1 MQRRSL
7 PFLVSRGGIAL
18 ALGLT
23 FLTALL
29 FAIRPELDLRVA
41 EALYRGNGRFVAV
54 TPLGDA
60 ARQIFLTV
68 PFIVLIVF
76 GLLRFGRRAG
86 RLGWGPSGRALVMMV
101 ASLALGPGL
110 LVNVALK
117 DHWHRPRPV
126 QVIEFGGA
134 DPFRP
139 YDRLDGLCVRNC
151 SFVSGEGA
159 SAFWTVAPALLLPPP
174 WRAVAVGGAL
184 CFAAAAGALRMAFGG
199 HFLSDTIFAALFT
212 WLVVAACWRV
222 ILGGSDH
229 PSRDGTTR
237 QDLPVRKASMEN

>member
-1 MQRRSL
+1 MQRLPL
-7 PFLVSRGGIAL
+7 PFLVSRGGIVL

-23 FLTALL
+23 LLTALL
-29 FAIRPELDLRVA
+29 FAVWPELDLRVSSA
-41 EALYRGNGRFVAV
+41 FYRGNGHFVGAG
-54 TPLGDA
+54 PLGDA
-60 ARQIFLTV
+60 ARQTFLTV
-68 PFIVLIVF
+68 PFAVLIAF
-76 GLLRFGRRAG
+76 GLLYCGERAG
-86 RLGWGPSGRALVMMV
+86 WRIGWAPSGRSLVMLI

-126 QVIEFGGA
+126 QVVEFGGA

-139 YDRLDGLCVRNC
+139 YDRLDGGCVRNC

-174 WRAVAVGGAL
+174 WRAVALVGAL

-199 HFLSDTIFAALFT
+199 HFLSDSLFAALFT
-212 WLVVAACWRV
+212 WLVIAACWRT
-222 ILGGSDH
+222 ILAVRSTGRAL
-229 PSRDGTTR
+229 PER
-237 QDLPVRKASMEN
+237 QASIEN

>member
-1 MQRRSL
+1 MQPRSL
-7 PFLVSRGGIAL
+7 PFFVSRGGIAL

-29 FAIRPELDLRVA
+29 FAVWPELDLRVA
-41 EALYRGNGRFVAV
+41 AALYRGNGHFVAAS
-54 TPLGDA
+54 PWGDA
-60 ARQIFLTV
+60 VRQIFITV
-68 PFIVLIVF
+68 PFVVLVAF
-76 GLLRFGRRAG
+76 GLLYLGRRTG
-86 RLGWGPSGRALVMMV
+86 RLGWGPSGRAIVMLV

-126 QVIEFGGA
+126 QVTEFGGA

-174 WRAVAVGGAL
+174 WRAVALGGAL
-184 CFAAAAGALRMAFGG
+184 CFAAAAGGLRMAFGG

-212 WLVVAACWRV
+212 WLVVTACWRA
-222 ILGGSDH
+222 ILRSSDRQ
-229 PSRDGTTR
+229 PRDGALG
-237 QDLPVRKASMEN
+237 QSLPARKASMEN

>member
-7 PFLVSRGGIAL
+7 PFLVSRGGVAL

-23 FLTALL
+23 LLTALL
-29 FAIRPELDLRVA
+29 FAVWPELDLRVA
-41 EALYRGNGRFVAV
+41 AALYRGNGRFLAA

-60 ARQIFLTV
+60 ARQIFVIV
-68 PFIVLIVF
+68 PFVVLVAF
-76 GLLRFGRRAG
+76 GLLHLGRRAG
-86 RLGWGPSGRALVMMV
+86 WFGWGPSGRALVMLV

-117 DHWHRPRPV
+117 DHWHRPRPI

-134 DPFRP
+134 DSFRP
-139 YDRLDGLCVRNC
+139 YDRLDGSCVRNC

-174 WRAVAVGGAL
+174 WHAVALGGAL
-184 CFAAAAGALRMAFGG
+184 CFAAAAGGLRMAFGG
-199 HFLSDTIFAALFT
+199 HFLSDTVFAALFT
-212 WLVVAACWRV
+212 WLVVAACWRA
-222 ILGGSDH
+222 ILAGSDH
-229 PSRDGTTR
+229 QPRGGTTM
-237 QDLPVRKASMEN
+237 QALPVRKPSMEN

>member
-1 MQRRSL
+1 MRPIPL
-7 PFLVSRGGIAL
+7 PFLVSRGGIVL

-23 FLTALL
+23 LLTALL
-29 FAIRPELDLRVA
+29 FALWPELDLRVSA
-41 EALYRGNGRFVAV
+41 AFYRGDGQFVGAG
-54 TPLGDA
+54 PMGDTV
-60 ARQIFLTV
+60 RKIFLSV
-68 PFIVLIVF
+68 PFVVLIAF
-76 GLLRFGRRAG
+76 GLLSLGQRAGPGIVWRPSRRA
-86 RLGWGPSGRALVMMV
+86 LLMLI

-126 QVIEFGGA
+126 QVVEFGGA

-139 YDRLDGLCVRNC
+139 YDRLDGLCARNC

-174 WRAVAVGGAL
+174 WRVVALGGAL
-184 CFAAAAGALRMAFGG
+184 CFAGAAGALRMAFGG

-212 WLVVAACWRV
+212 WFVIAACWRV
-222 ILGGSDH
+222 ILG
-229 PSRDGTTR
+229 RD
-237 QDLPVRKASMEN
+237 PHAPKASIKN

>member
-1 MQRRSL
+1 MQRRPL

-23 FLTALL
+23 LLTALV
-29 FAIRPELDLRVA
+29 FAGWPELDLRVSA
-41 EALYRGNGRFVAV
+41 AFYRGNGHFVAAGR
-54 TPLGDA
+54 LGDA
-60 ARQIFLTV
+60 VRQIFLVV
-68 PFIVLIVF
+68 PFAVLVTF
-76 GLLRFGRRAG
+76 GLLYLARRVGRRI
-86 RLGWGPSGRALVMMV
+86 GWGPSGRALVMLM

-110 LVNVALK
+110 LVNVVLK

-126 QVIEFGGA
+126 QVVAFGGA

-174 WRAVAVGGAL
+174 WRAVALLSAL
-184 CFAAAAGALRMAFGG
+184 CFAAAAGTLRMAFGG

-212 WLVVAACWRV
+212 WLVIAACWRA
-222 ILGGSDH
+222 ILVVR
-229 PSRDGTTR
+229 PSRSVGAG
-237 QDLPVRKASMEN
+237 PSVRPASMEN

>member
-1 MQRRSL
+1 ML
-7 PFLVSRGGIAL
+7 PFFVSRSGIVL

-23 FLTALL
+23 ILTALL
-29 FAIRPELDLRVA
+29 FAVWPDLDLQVA
-41 EALYRGNGRFVAV
+41 AAFYRGDGHFVGASPMGNV
-54 TPLGDA
+54 T
-60 ARQIFLTV
+60 RQVFLYV
-68 PFIVLIVF
+68 PFVVLIGF
-76 GLLRFGRRAG
+76 GLLYVGQRRRRRIFWA
-86 RLGWGPSGRALVMMV
+86 PSGRALLMLT

-110 LVNVALK
+110 LVNVVLK

-126 QVIEFGGA
+126 QVVEFGGA

-139 YDRLDGLCVRNC
+139 YDRLDGRCTRNC

-174 WRAVAVGGAL
+174 WRAAALAGAL

-212 WLVVAACWRV
+212 WFVIAACWRAM
-222 ILGGSDH
+222 LGRASEA
-229 PSRDGTTR
+229 RR
-237 QDLPVRKASMEN
+237 ASMEN